1 MNLPNKITIGRFFS
15 IPFFLLALIY
25 YNRTERPAYYFAA
38 LLIFA
43 LAAISDG
50 LDGYIARSRNK
61 KTRLGAALDP
71 MADKLMLNSAI
82 ILLAFGIGD
91 LYQIPIWFAV
101 LVVSRD
107 LLIVGGALVIR
118 WFNDDLRIRP
128 CWWGKTAA
136 VLQMGL
142 VVWVLIKLPR
152 PEIILFAAVFFLIVS
167 GVFYLRDGV
176 RQLERG
182 S

>member
-1 MNLPNKITIGRFFS
+1 MNLPNKITLGRFFA
-15 IPFFLLALIY
+15 IPLFLLALIY
-25 YNRTERPAYYFAA
+25 YNRTGDSVYYFAA

-50 LDGYIARSRNK
+50 LDGYIARSRK
-61 KTRLGAALDP
+61 MKTRLGAAIDP
-71 MADKLMLNSAI
+71 LADKLMLNSAI
-82 ILLAFGIGD
+82 IVLAFGIKG

-118 WFNDDLRIRP
+118 WFKGDLQVKP

-136 VLQMGL
+136 VLQM
-142 VVWVLIKLPR
+142 VVVAWVLIKLPR
-152 PEIILFAAVFFLIVS
+152 PEIILIAALFFLVASAIS
-167 GVFYLRDGV
+167 YLRGGV
-176 RQLERG
+176 RQLEL
-182 S
+182 